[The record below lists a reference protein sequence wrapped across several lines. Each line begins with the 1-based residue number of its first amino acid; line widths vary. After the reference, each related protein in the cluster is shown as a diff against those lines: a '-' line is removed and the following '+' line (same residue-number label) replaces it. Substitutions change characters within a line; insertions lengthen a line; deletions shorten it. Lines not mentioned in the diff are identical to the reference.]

1 MINEYI
7 NCRHFLFISKMLN
20 EPSLSLLASTVNTI
34 DRSEIPARPMT
45 AMSTITK
52 RSKCLMAITE
62 GRGIAIEIGI
72 CLFDMN
78 SCECT
83 LSQVR
88 HRMYTHNQHG
98 VNSKG

>member
-1 MINEYI
+1 MNTLIVVFF
-7 NCRHFLFISKMLN
+7 FLFLKMLN

-34 DRSEIPARPMT
+34 DRSETPARPMT

-52 RSKCLMAITE
+52 RPKCLMAITE

-88 HRMYTHNQHG
+88 RPMHPHNQCG
-98 VNSKG
+98 ANSKG